1 MVDDKLS
8 LWYDYARKILKSMFK
23 RKIYDKLLEWKR
35 NGSQECALLID
46 GARRVGKS
54 FIVETFAKQEYRSY
68 LILDFTHAKQ
78 EIKDLFHRY
87 LDDLDTFFAYLA
99 ELTNVEL
106 HPRETL
112 IVFDEVE
119 FFPKASEA
127 IKQLVKDG
135 RYDYIETGSLVS
147 INENV
152 KDILIPSEERDVR
165 MYPMDFEEFLWAIGR
180 PTLMNSIRR
189 AYAEGKPMGLLHAT
203 ALDAFRQYLVVGG
216 MPQAVAKYVET
227 HDFKQVD
234 AVKRDLLTLYRKGI
248 NKHAKHH
255 ALKVERIYDEIPG
268 QLSRHEKDFNFASLG
283 VEARYREYEN
293 AFLWL
298 KDAMVVNVAWNVT
311 DPNIGFKLN
320 ADDSLL
326 KCYFLDTGLLVS
338 HAFDENELAVQEV
351 HRKLLTGD
359 IELNEGMLVENV
371 VAQIFTACGRP
382 LYFYSNRTREN
393 CRDKMEIDFL
403 LSRSRTGNSNNV
415 RLVEVKS
422 GKNASHKS
430 LDKFADK
437 FPSYVERRYLLWMKD
452 RKTIGDIEYL
462 PIYMAPCLVEE

>member
-1 MVDDKLS
+1 
-8 LWYDYARKILKSMFK
+8 MFR
-23 RKIYDKLLEWKR
+23 RKIYDQLLDWKR
-35 NGSQECALLID
+35 NDSRECALLID

-54 FIVETFAKQEYRSY
+54 FIVEEFAKNEYRSY
-68 LILDFTHAKQ
+68 VIVDFTKVDKS
-78 EIKDLFHRY
+78 IKDLFRKY
-87 LDDLDTFFAYLA
+87 LNDLDTFFAYLSS
-99 ELTNVEL
+99 LMNVVLYE
-106 HPRETL
+106 RETL

-119 FFPKASEA
+119 FFPKAREA
-127 IKQLVKDG
+127 IKQLVADG

-152 KDILIPSEERDVR
+152 KDILIPSEERNLE

-180 PTLMNSIRR
+180 PTLMDAIRK
-189 AYAEGKPMGLLHAT
+189 AYREGVPMGALHET

-227 HDFKQVD
+227 HDFRKVD
-234 AVKRDLLTLYRKGI
+234 RTKRDLLELYRKGI
-248 NKHAKHH
+248 RKHAKRY

-283 VEARYREYEN
+283 TEARFREYEN

-298 KDAMVVNVAWNVT
+298 SDAMVVNVACNVT

-338 HAFDENELAVQEV
+338 HAFDENQLAVQEI
-351 HRKLLTGD
+351 HNRILTND

-371 VAQIFTACGRP
+371 VAQIFAASGRK
-382 LYFYSNRTREN
+382 LYFYSNRTRQN
-393 CRDKMEIDFL
+393 CQDKMEIDFL
-403 LSRSRTGNSNNV
+403 LSRSKSQASNNV

-430 LDKFADK
+430 LDKFAEK
-437 FPSYVERRYLLWMKD
+437 FSAYVEKRFLMWMKD
-452 RKTIGDIEYL
+452 RKEMQDISYL